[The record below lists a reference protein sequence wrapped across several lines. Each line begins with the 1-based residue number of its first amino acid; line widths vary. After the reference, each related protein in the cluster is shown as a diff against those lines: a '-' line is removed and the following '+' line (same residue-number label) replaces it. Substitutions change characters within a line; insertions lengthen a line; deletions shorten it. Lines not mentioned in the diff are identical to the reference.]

1 MEVIG
6 AFRFVD
12 ELNPQKARGLYSHLM
27 EAPSVDEYI
36 APGQRSLRLHC
47 EKIVAVGTT
56 LAGGPPHRS
65 VREALLHTAP
75 ILGLRDG
82 QPMVRVRVQ

>member
-12 ELNPQKARGLYSHLM
+12 ELNPQQAKELYSHLM

-47 EKIVAVGTT
+47 EKIPDPFSFFRRLRRYDLCPGT
-56 LAGGPPHRS
+56 R
-65 VREALLHTAP
+65 RE
-75 ILGLRDG
+75 RFY
-82 QPMVRVRVQ
+82 